1 MLDVKFCETNK
12 LIDDLKRLPL
22 APSISVS
29 PSFSSSASSST
40 SSSDKWRLKQISP
53 LDCLKLPA
61 CGRTTIKTVKSL
73 PCNQPRLLVNP
84 LFCRFSDHRPN
95 DRFASYC
102 TKSGL
107 SIDDDDG
114 DDDEDVQHPHIECR
128 SCHHLAV
135 YCDDKSSV
143 TNDNHRRYE
152 TDRNFRQA
160 YPDEDHTQKCTL
172 PNDSL
177 KVLSVV
183 TTKTLKNN
191 VYSRQPLRRCVLP
204 LKRP

>member
-29 PSFSSSASSST
+29 TTFSTSASSST
-40 SSSDKWRLKQISP
+40 SSSDKWRLKPISP

-61 CGRTTIKTVKSL
+61 CSRTTIKTVKSL

-84 LFCRFSDHRPN
+84 LFCRFSDHRSN

-102 TKSGL
+102 AKSGL

-135 YCDDKSSV
+135 YCDKSSV
-143 TNDNHRRYE
+143 AHDDHRRYE

-160 YPDEDHTQKCTL
+160 YPDEDHAPKCTL

-177 KVLSVV
+177 KVFFGWSVRRHKNV
-183 TTKTLKNN
+183 KKNN
-191 VYSRQPLRRCVLP
+191 VHSRQPLP